1 MQANPRVVAALEQLK
16 GLFFEQ
22 PDVRLSIAEAREF
35 SGLDEDICDQL
46 LGALVDVRFLMQGKD
61 GAYQRRGPF
70 PSDDGRDDGPRG
82 FSNMAGGNR
91 THGNGMHTYASR

>member
-1 MQANPRVVAALEQLK
+1 MQANPRVVAALEQFK
-16 GLFFEQ
+16 GLFFER

-35 SGLDEDICDQL
+35 SGLDEDVCDQL

-61 GAYQRRGPF
+61 GAYERRGPF
-70 PSDDGRDDGPRG
+70 PSDDVRDDGPRG

-91 THGNGMHTYASR
+91 THGNGIHTYASR